1 MWDMAKKQKQQAGEW
16 RNRIVRTGTAPASE
30 FKANELNWRVH
41 PKAQRDALKGVLS
54 EVGWVTGVI
63 TNVTTGNVI
72 DGHARIEEALKL
84 GDETPV
90 PFVEVELSEAEEM
103 KILATLDPLSAMAGA
118 DKEQLDALLREVET
132 ADAAVMQMLD
142 DLAKVNGLDYGKEG
156 ANDADAEPQMD
167 KADEL
172 RVKWGVERGQVWQLG
187 EHRLMCGDSTSAE
200 DVARLMGGE
209 KADLLIT
216 DPPYGVAYADK
227 NKYLNAVAFGNRIQ
241 TPIENDHGDI
251 KETANLLWLP
261 AFSRAFECCCST
273 ASFYLFMPQGGD
285 QMMMMMMMNEA
296 GWMPRHELIW
306 LKNNHV
312 LGRSDYNYKHEPI
325 LYGWKRNGTHHYF
338 GGFQTSVLECKKP
351 QNSDLHPTMKPVELV
366 SRLIPNNTKAG
377 EIVYE
382 PFSGSGTTIIAC
394 EQLGRKCRAMEIS
407 EAYTAVA
414 LERWHQA
421 TGKTPALLDS

>member
-142 DLAKVNGLDYGKEG
+142 DLAKANGIAPAPDFKEY
-156 ANDADAEPQMD
+156 
-167 KADEL
+167 DES
-172 RVKWGVERGQVWQLG
+172 VAGDVEMVTCP
-187 EHRLMCGDSTSAE
+187 HC
-200 DVARLMGGE
+200 
-209 KADLLIT
+209 
-216 DPPYGVAYADK
+216 
-227 NKYLNAVAFGNRIQ
+227 
-241 TPIENDHGDI
+241 
-251 KETANLLWLP
+251 
-261 AFSRAFECCCST
+261 
-273 ASFYLFMPQGGD
+273 
-285 QMMMMMMMNEA
+285 
-296 GWMPRHELIW
+296 
-306 LKNNHV
+306 
-312 LGRSDYNYKHEPI
+312 
-325 LYGWKRNGTHHYF
+325 
-338 GGFQTSVLECKKP
+338 
-351 QNSDLHPTMKPVELV
+351 
-366 SRLIPNNTKAG
+366 
-377 EIVYE
+377 
-382 PFSGSGTTIIAC
+382 
-394 EQLGRKCRAMEIS
+394 
-407 EAYTAVA
+407 
-414 LERWHQA
+414 
-421 TGKTPALLDS
+421 GKTFAK

>member
-172 RVKWGVERGQVWQLG
+172 RKKWGVQRGQAWQLG
-187 EHRLMCGDSTSAE
+187 EHRLMCGDSTSAG
-200 DVARLMGGE
+200 DVARLMKGE
-209 KADLLIT
+209 KADAVVT
-216 DPPYGVAYADK
+216 DPPYGQNQLGVPHDSPEELRGILSGCLAVMPIT
-227 NKYLNAVAFGNRIQ
+227 NAVVISFASPRTFPEWLDQ
-241 TPIENDHGDI
+241 TRAHGH
-251 KETANLLWLP
+251 KFERMLWLYK
-261 AFSRAFECCCST
+261 AA
-273 ASFYLFMPQGGD
+273 
-285 QMMMMMMMNEA
+285 QMA
-296 GWMPRHELIW
+296 KPWRGWI
-306 LKNNHV
+306 LK
-312 LGRSDYNYKHEPI
+312 SESI
-325 LYGWKRNGTHHYF
+325 LA
-338 GGFQTSVLECKKP
+338 TSVGKP
-351 QNSDLHPTMKPVELV
+351 TWNEVKPYAHDCYYKSEVSGQLPKDSGWHGSIKPLDVVKDLTQRICE
-366 SRLIPNNTKAG
+366 TGA
-377 EIVYE
+377 IVYD

-407 EAYTAVA
+407 PAYVAVA
-414 LERWHQA
+414 LQRWADA